1 MKKDNILIIDND
13 IKKEIN
19 IFNQDI
25 NTLDIIIKD
34 NAKLILNYFKESN
47 NNKTK
52 INIEIGNHSSFIL
65 NHSYINKNN
74 YELNVDIKY
83 KEEESSTL
91 INIYGINDKG
101 ITTLNIDGSL
111 NKNNI
116 NNILDEKIKVININ
130 DGKVICKPNMYIK
143 KSKIIANH
151 QNTISNI
158 NKEELFYLMSKGIS
172 KEESSKLI
180 ISGFITSIINDD
192 KLKNDIKEYLNKEV
206 QL

>member
-143 KSKIIANH
+143 TSKIIANH

-172 KEESSKLI
+172 KEKSSKLI